1 MGKKIK
7 LTESQLKQ
15 IIREAIE
22 NVTGV
27 NPPPKPAAQPAPVPS
42 SEMPTVNKNYAA
54 SVQGIVS
61 EISQVEEEITWFI
74 RRNGQFFGI
83 PEEKMSG
90 FQRANQN
97 LEMAKNELQT
107 FLQ

>member
-1 MGKKIK
+1 MIGSMDDFKRSGGDHWRFRSCFFSIWRRCPIF
-7 LTESQLKQ
+7 TED
-15 IIREAIE
+15 
-22 NVTGV
+22 
-27 NPPPKPAAQPAPVPS
+27 
-42 SEMPTVNKNYAA
+42 
-54 SVQGIVS
+54 